1 MDIDFVITWVNMD
14 DPEWKKEFN
23 KYRHNKDNTKNG
35 VSEARFRDYGFLK
48 YWFRGVEKFAPWVRK
63 IHFVTFNGQIPE
75 WLDVNNPRI
84 HVVSHHDFI
93 PSQFLPTFNSVVIE
107 RYLHKIPGL
116 SEHFVYFND
125 DFYIINHVSQERFFK
140 NGLPRDIA
148 VFTYNPSWSQW
159 YVRIKNNIKII
170 NRHFNKKEVMARWH
184 DKWFDKSYGA
194 KARWNYILKHYDKF
208 ITLRTPHNAQA
219 YLKTTFE
226 EVWAAA
232 GKELTET
239 SSNKFRAL
247 TDYTPELFR
256 TWQICK
262 GNFEPYNTYRDT
274 KMFPLMVRPNRAIQA
289 IRNQS

>member
-125 DFYIINHVSQERFFK
+125 DFYIINHVS
-140 NGLPRDIA
+140 
-148 VFTYNPSWSQW
+148 
-159 YVRIKNNIKII
+159 
-170 NRHFNKKEVMARWH
+170 
-184 DKWFDKSYGA
+184 
-194 KARWNYILKHYDKF
+194 
-208 ITLRTPHNAQA
+208 
-219 YLKTTFE
+219 
-226 EVWAAA
+226 
-232 GKELTET
+232 
-239 SSNKFRAL
+239 
-247 TDYTPELFR
+247 
-256 TWQICK
+256 
-262 GNFEPYNTYRDT
+262 
-274 KMFPLMVRPNRAIQA
+274 
-289 IRNQS
+289 